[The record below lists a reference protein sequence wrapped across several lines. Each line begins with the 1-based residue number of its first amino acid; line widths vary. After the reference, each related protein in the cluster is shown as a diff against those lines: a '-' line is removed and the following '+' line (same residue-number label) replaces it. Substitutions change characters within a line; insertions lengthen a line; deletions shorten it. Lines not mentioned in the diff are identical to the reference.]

1 MYSINISILYGK
13 FDEFEFGEKV
23 ICKFDKENKMMYLF
37 LLCKFVFMFF
47 KGNYLIIDFN
57 KLLLCFG

>member
-1 MYSINISILYGK
+1 MVNLMNLNLGK
-13 FDEFEFGEKV
+13 KLFVK
-23 ICKFDKENKMMYLF
+23 IDKENKMMYLL